1 MANSLDTRVFFIIS
15 TPEMEDLANAKQNRL
30 CRKQNQLWLGLAEGA
45 AGKLP
50 VAPIGETIVST
61 ILLRFNR

>member
-1 MANSLDTRVFFIIS
+1 
-15 TPEMEDLANAKQNRL
+15 MEDLANANRNRL

-61 ILLRFNR
+61 ILLRFDR